1 MPGYGTGM
9 TVESENN
16 EPNEFGFGGGA
27 TAPQPHQEPADDTAE
42 DIAVPAGDLT
52 GSVSDG
58 LDEMTQ
64 RDDSPR

>member
-1 MPGYGTGM
+1 M

-16 EPNEFGFGGGA
+16 EPNQFGFAGGA
-27 TAPQPHQEPADDTAE
+27 TAPEPARESPAESEGE

-52 GSVSDG
+52 GAMSDG

-64 RDDSPR
+64 PGDSSR